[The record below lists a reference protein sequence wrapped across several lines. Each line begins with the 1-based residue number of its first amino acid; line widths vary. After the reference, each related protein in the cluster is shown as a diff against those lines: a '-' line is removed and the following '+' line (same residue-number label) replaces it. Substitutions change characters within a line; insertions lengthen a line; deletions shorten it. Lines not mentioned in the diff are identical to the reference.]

1 MPRRREAWTMSLG
14 VLTFL
19 VVLRAKPSETLLDLL
34 VMFTKQRGTRNGIYD
49 NDRRGY
55 FALLGISV

>member
-1 MPRRREAWTMSLG
+1 MLRRREAWTMSLG
-14 VLTFL
+14 VSTVL

-49 NDRRGY
+49 SDRRGY